1 MVCYLVPL
9 SMAIGTLVMKKT
21 CKQKGDHFGLLNTM
35 LWGGAIMLV
44 VDHLWNGELFLIG
57 ENIGWDLALG
67 VAMTG
72 VVLAIWA
79 IISFATKTTTSK
91 STKTLN

>member
-9 SMAIGTLVMKKT
+9 SVAIGTLGIKRMY
-21 CKQKGDHFGLLNTM
+21 KQGPSNIGLLNMM

-57 ENIGWDLALG
+57 ENIALDLALG
-67 VAMTG
+67 FAMTG
-72 VVLAIWA
+72 VVVAIWA